1 MKTSLKLIGALL
13 VTLSIGLSSR
23 EAHALGPVG
32 IEVGLRVG
40 DGTNPSGNNS
50 GVNPFGVGLGGRAGI
65 TLFNIYAGV
74 DIMDYLGSGDTYGG
88 IYHAMQYGG
97 TVGYGIKISVL
108 TIRPQIGLGN
118 ISLSGSNNPADYPS
132 SSTFY
137 LEPGALAMITIG
149 WLYFGADINALFI
162 TTEPAYGSGGN
173 VNTNTNWPISVAIDG
188 QLGVTF

>member
-13 VTLSIGLSSR
+13 VTLTIALSSR

-50 GVNPFGVGLGGRAGI
+50 GVNPFGVGFGGRAGI

-74 DIMDYLGSGDTYGG
+74 DIMDYIGSGDGLGG
-88 IYHAMQYGG
+88 TYHALQYGG
-97 TVGYGIKISVL
+97 TIGYGIGISVL

-118 ISLSGSNNPADYPS
+118 ISLSGSSSPDYPS
-132 SSTFY
+132 ASSFY

-149 WLYFGADINALFI
+149 WFFFGADINALFI
-162 TTEPAYGSGGN
+162 TSEPAYGSGGSI
-173 VNTNTNWPISVAIDG
+173 NTSTNWPVSVTIHG
-188 QLGVTF
+188 QVGVSF